1 MQSNTQ
7 MEKFPKLDTGA
18 SSKAEKV
25 TRARDQLSSD
35 FGTLVSDAEELLK
48 STASYSGDAVNS
60 ARDKFKG
67 TLDHFKG
74 RVSEAQKN
82 VVGKIDYAAT
92 ATDTYVHENPW
103 RIAGVAALVGVVIGI
118 LLHRR

>member
-7 MEKFPKLDTGA
+7 MDKSFPKLDTG
-18 SSKAEKV
+18 KAEKV
-25 TRARDQLSSD
+25 GRARDQLTSD
-35 FGTLVSDAEELLK
+35 FGTLISDAEDLLK

-60 ARDKFKG
+60 ARDRFKG

-74 RVSEAQKN
+74 RVSDAQKA

-92 ATDTYVHENPW
+92 TTDAYVHDNPW
-103 RIAGVAALVGVVIGI
+103 KIAGVAALVGVIIGV